1 MKELIRAIFHLAL
14 LICAY
19 LVAHFNGYIA
29 GKGIE
34 MPWYVDGAIWVA
46 FFMLIVV
53 YQITDTKKEAEVGK

>member
-1 MKELIRAIFHLAL
+1 MKELIHSIFHLSL
-14 LICAY
+14 LVSAFF
-19 LVAHFNGYIA
+19 LARAGGYIA

-53 YQITDTKKEAEVGK
+53 YQITDTKKEAEVSR